1 MYHAGAPNIYYTN
14 VQNITN
20 TYIISYP
27 DGTTGA
33 GAGAKT
39 ENEIIEKDD
48 NIIPEPSV

>member
-33 GAGAKT
+33 KT
-39 ENEIIEKDD
+39 ESEIIEKDD